1 MRLDPVPIPS
11 DASKAPIL
19 PGISLELFDLY
30 VLLILVSPFLILI
43 ALHVNINIFYKLLA
57 AVPGL
62 IASIWL
68 VWAAPIEGRKGWER
82 LLARFYFNFMSTR
95 RYLSGGE
102 REREYI
108 GVVKV
113 GNKDRR

>member
-11 DASKAPIL
+11 DASKAPII

-30 VLLILVSPFLILI
+30 VLIILVSPFLFLI
-43 ALHVNINIFYKLLA
+43 ILHVPINIFLKLLA

-68 VWAAPIEGRKGWER
+68 VWASPIEGQKGWER
-82 LLARFYFNFMSTR
+82 LLARFYFNFMSTN
-95 RYLSGGE
+95 RYLSGSE
-102 REREYI
+102 KEREYI
-108 GVVKV
+108 GVLKV
-113 GNKDRR
+113 GSKDRR

>member
-19 PGISLELFDLY
+19 PGLSLELFDIY
-30 VLLILVSPFLILI
+30 VLLILVSPFLLLI
-43 ALHVNINIFYKLLA
+43 VFHVHINIFLKLLT

-68 VWAAPIEGRKGWER
+68 VWAAPVEGQKGWER
-82 LLARFYFNFMSTR
+82 LLARLNYTFMNTN
-95 RYLSGGE
+95 RYLSGSE